1 MPRHNKRGVVTN
13 DTEYYAPLRSKRNLN
28 RMRHYSTPRMRN
40 PTVAQRSRMPSDKH
54 IWKYGDRLYS
64 LADKYYADPSF
75 WWVIAWWN
83 GYGVEADIKKG
94 AVLTIPLNIS
104 NAIKILG
111 V

>member
-1 MPRHNKRGVVTN
+1 MPRHNKRGILSN
-13 DTEYYAPLRSKRNLN
+13 DAEYYEPLREQRGLK

-40 PTVAQRSRMPSDKH
+40 PTVAQRA
-54 IWKYGDRLYS
+54 RLYT
-64 LADKYYADPSF
+64 LADKYYSDSNF

-94 AVLTIPLNIS
+94 AVLSIPLDIS
-104 NAIKILG
+104 SAIKILG